1 MKAKKGEKMSHIYD
15 TIIIGS
21 GPAGLTAGIYGKRAQ
36 LDVLIIEKSPMS
48 GGQIINTYE
57 VDNYPGMPGVTG
69 FDLAGQ
75 FREHCD
81 KLGVPF
87 VEGEVVRADLEFEV
101 KKVWLDDENFYE
113 AKTVIIAG
121 GAINRKL
128 AIPGEVELS
137 GRGVS
142 YCATCDGAFYKNQDV
157 IVVGGGDVAVEDA
170 IFLARGCKKVYLVH
184 RREELRAAKTLI
196 SQLNALE
203 NVEIIWDSIVEKIE
217 GKDFVE
223 SVVLKNLKTMKTEQK
238 KVEGVFVAVGT
249 VPNTEIYGEDLELN
263 ESGYIVAGEDCATNL
278 EGVFAAGDI
287 RAKHLK
293 QIITAAADGANSI
306 TTVERYLN
314 VRQPG

>member
-1 MKAKKGEKMSHIYD
+1 MSRVYD

-69 FDLAGQ
+69 FDLASQ

-87 VEGEVVRADLEFEV
+87 VEGEVIRADLDIPI
-101 KKVWLDDENFYE
+101 KKVWLDDESCYE
-113 AKTVIIAG
+113 AKTIIIAG

-128 AIPGEVELS
+128 RIPGEIELS
-137 GRGVS
+137 GKGVS
-142 YCATCDGAFYKNQDV
+142 YCATCDGAFFRNQEV
-157 IVVGGGDVAVEDA
+157 VVVGGGDVAVEDA

-184 RREELRAAKTLI
+184 RRDSLRAAKTLVA
-196 SQLNALE
+196 QLNALE

-223 SVVLKNLKTMKTEQK
+223 SAVLKNLKTMEATQLN
-238 KVEGVFVAVGT
+238 VQAVFVAVGT
-249 VPNTEIYGEDLELN
+249 IPNTEIYGESLQLN
-263 ESGYIVAGEDCATNL
+263 ESGYIIAGEDCTTNL
-278 EGVFAAGDI
+278 DGVFAAGDI
-287 RAKHLK
+287 RTKHLK

-306 TTVERYLN
+306 TTVEHYLN
-314 VRQPG
+314 KI

>member
-1 MKAKKGEKMSHIYD
+1 MNHIYD

-69 FDLAGQ
+69 FDLASQ

-87 VEGEVVRADLEFEV
+87 AEGEVLRADLDTPI
-101 KKVWLDDENFYE
+101 KKVWLDDEAFYE
-113 AKTVIIAG
+113 AKTIIIAG
-121 GAINRKL
+121 GAVYRKL
-128 AIPGEVELS
+128 LIPGEVEFS
-137 GRGVS
+137 GKGVS
-142 YCATCDGAFYKNQDV
+142 YCATCDGAFYKNQV
-157 IVVGGGDVAVEDA
+157 VAVVGGGDVAVEDA
-170 IFLARGCKKVYLVH
+170 IFLARGCKTVYLIH
-184 RREELRAAKTLI
+184 RRDALRAAKTLI
-196 SQLNALE
+196 TQLHACE
-203 NVEIIWDSIVEKIE
+203 NIEIIWDSVVEKIE
-217 GKDFVE
+217 GDEFVE
-223 SVVLKNLKTMKTEQK
+223 SIAIKNLNTMEVSQK
-238 KVEGVFVAVGT
+238 KVGGVFVAVGT
-249 VPNTEIYGEDLELN
+249 VPNTEIYGESLELN
-263 ESGYIVAGEDCATNL
+263 ESGYIVAGENCVTNL

-287 RAKHLK
+287 RTKHLK

-314 VRQPG
+314 EQ

>member
-1 MKAKKGEKMSHIYD
+1 MSRVYD

-69 FDLAGQ
+69 FDLASQ

-87 VEGEVVRADLEFEV
+87 VEGEVIRADLDIPI
-101 KKVWLDDENFYE
+101 KKVWLDDESCYE
-113 AKTVIIAG
+113 AKSIIIAG

-128 AIPGEVELS
+128 RIPGEIELS
-137 GRGVS
+137 GKGVS
-142 YCATCDGAFYKNQDV
+142 YCATCDGAFFRNQEV
-157 IVVGGGDVAVEDA
+157 VVVGGGDVAVEDA

-184 RREELRAAKTLI
+184 RRDSLRAAKTLVA
-196 SQLNALE
+196 QLNALE

-223 SVVLKNLKTMKTEQK
+223 SAVLKNLKTMEARQLN
-238 KVEGVFVAVGT
+238 VQAVFVAVGT
-249 VPNTEIYGEDLELN
+249 IPNTEIYGESLQLN
-263 ESGYIVAGEDCATNL
+263 DSGYIIAGEDCATNL
-278 EGVFAAGDI
+278 DGVFAAGDI
-287 RAKHLK
+287 RTKHLK

-306 TTVERYLN
+306 TTVEHYLN
-314 VRQPG
+314 KI